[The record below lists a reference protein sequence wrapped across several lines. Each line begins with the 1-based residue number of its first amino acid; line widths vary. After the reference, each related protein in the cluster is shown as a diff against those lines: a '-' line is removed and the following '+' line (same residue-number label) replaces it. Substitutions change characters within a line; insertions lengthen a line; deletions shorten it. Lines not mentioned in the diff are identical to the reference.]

1 MERLESAEQA
11 VIACEEVI
19 THERQNRKTISKE
32 LKARNAELRELVNK
46 EKRKLQDKVHDELE
60 KTLQQALKE
69 KMNAERKLLKAKTLL
84 RERDMMA
91 EEMDSMYLVLRANF
105 VNTEKLCKD
114 Q

>member
-1 MERLESAEQA
+1 
-11 VIACEEVI
+11 
-19 THERQNRKTISKE
+19 
-32 LKARNAELRELVNK
+32 
-46 EKRKLQDKVHDELE
+46 
-60 KTLQQALKE
+60 
-69 KMNAERKLLKAKTLL
+69 MNAERKLLKAKTLL